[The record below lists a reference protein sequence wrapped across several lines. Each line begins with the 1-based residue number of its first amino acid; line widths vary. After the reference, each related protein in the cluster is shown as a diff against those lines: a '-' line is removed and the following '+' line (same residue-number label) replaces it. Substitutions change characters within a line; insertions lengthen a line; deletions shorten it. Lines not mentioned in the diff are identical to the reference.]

1 MLKAISLCHEFDY
14 PLFSNV
20 DISLERGSKVAVLGV
35 SGSGKSTLLHILA
48 SFTKPKSGL
57 VEIYGKDIYSLKQSE
72 LDTLR
77 RKELGLV
84 FQQHFLFRGFTAY
97 QNLQVASMISNQEI
111 SHQMLQELKIDHILN
126 QPVSELSGGQQQRV
140 SIARVLLKKPNFI
153 FADEPTG
160 NLDKDTASDVM
171 NMITSYVD
179 SVNGCMFIVT
189 HDENIAK
196 KCDTRYILED
206 KKLRLL

>member
-1 MLKAISLCHEFDY
+1 MLKAVSLCHEFDY
-14 PLFSNV
+14 PLFSGVN
-20 DISLERGSKVAVLGV
+20 ISLKSGSKVAVLGV

-57 VEIYGKDIYSLKQSE
+57 VEIYGKNIYELKESE

-97 QNLQVASMISNQEI
+97 QNLQVASLLSEQEI
-111 SHQMLQELKIDHILN
+111 SYKMLQELKIDHILN

-140 SIARVLLKKPNFI
+140 SIARVLLKKPKLI

-171 NMITSYVD
+171 NMIVNYVD
-179 SVNGCMFIVT
+179 SVDGCMFVVT
-189 HDENIAK
+189 HDENVAK
-196 KCDTRYILED
+196 KCDIRYVLED